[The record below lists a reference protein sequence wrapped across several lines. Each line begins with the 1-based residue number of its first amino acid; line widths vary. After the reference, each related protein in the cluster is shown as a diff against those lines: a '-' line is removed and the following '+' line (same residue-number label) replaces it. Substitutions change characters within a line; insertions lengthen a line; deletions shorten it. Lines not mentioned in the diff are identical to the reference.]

1 MARDARLVQTAVL
14 DTADSEDPVECP
26 TEVPEMLIFRSE
38 HLERTFWC
46 GTWLGGCGGEL
57 TTKLCTDKVCH
68 FAHKADPDAMDSP
81 CRRRS
86 AGAAGTG
93 SADHLYIKAALADWM
108 ASHKTPGSIR
118 IPQDPSGHVRLGA
131 QVTAEPA
138 GHLPLHFILDETA
151 MPALDQSTAGMV
163 FGENVE
169 PPSRILREHGFVH
182 RVRCVPDGV
191 HRRTQIGTES
201 ADGSIDWRDL
211 TADDVQLTEHGLSTE
226 TSTEIHR
233 RRTETIPIGARAP
246 RPVAQETPAL
256 RPAPDPEPAQ
266 ESDRNELAA
275 ALRTA
280 LKEKVGVTQ
289 LQRHLDRMES
299 AVRSGA
305 TLMETE
311 LLRHAHDVLIRLC
324 RGVGA
329 SVPATAPRKRAPA
342 KRSTPPPVPFARPR
356 AVRPSRSSVQNA
368 QTSRPQL
375 QSLSPKQKRDTDAAV
390 RKVRGILRKHS
401 RGRTNV
407 LDNRGVRADFA
418 AALDLA
424 QEKLLYGE
432 RTSAR
437 ALLAP
442 WSVSSQRPADE
453 KAGLS
458 PQVLSRTAVAIR
470 GALKKAARGQRTTS
484 WEQLKDQLGS
494 ALPHMT
500 PAERTEVL
508 TLVDQS
514 SAATDEP
521 LLSVLVAASSP
532 ALAQSYQQVVL
543 NLGMA
548 VPDDNEGLADVIEAD
563 TDHVHRFWK
572 HR

>member
-1 MARDARLVQTAVL
+1 MQTAVL

-26 TEVPEMLIFRSE
+26 TEAPEMLIFRRE

-57 TTKLCTDKVCH
+57 TTKLCTGKVCH

-86 AGAAGTG
+86 TGAAGTG
-93 SADHLYIKAALADWM
+93 SADHLYIKAALTDWM
-108 ASHKTPGSIR
+108 ASHNTPGTTR
-118 IPQDPSGHVRLGA
+118 IPQDPSGHMRLGA
-131 QVTAEPA
+131 QVAAEPA
-138 GHLPLHFILDETA
+138 GHLPLLFILDETA
-151 MPALDQSTAGMV
+151 MPALGESTEGMV

-169 PPSRILREHGFVH
+169 PPSRVLRERGFVH
-182 RVRCVPDGV
+182 RVRCVPDGA
-191 HRRTQIGTES
+191 HRRTQIGTEG
-201 ADGSIDWRDL
+201 ADGSVDWRDL
-211 TADDVQLTEHGLSTE
+211 TADHVQLTEHGLSTE
-226 TSTEIHR
+226 ASTEIHR
-233 RRTETIPIGARAP
+233 RRTETIPIGARTP
-246 RPVAQETPAL
+246 RPAAQETPVL
-256 RPAPDPEPAQ
+256 RPAPVAEPAE
-266 ESDRNELAA
+266 ESDRDELAA

-280 LKEKVGVTQ
+280 LKEKAGITQ
-289 LQRHLDRMES
+289 LQRHLERMES

-305 TLMETE
+305 TLTETK
-311 LLRHAHDVLIRLC
+311 LLRHAHDTLIRLR

-329 SVPATAPRKRAPA
+329 PAPAAKPRKPAPA
-342 KRSTPPPVPFARPR
+342 KRSTPPSVPFARPR
-356 AVRPSRSSVQNA
+356 AVRPSSSSEQNA
-368 QTSRPQL
+368 QISRPKL
-375 QSLSPKQKRDTDAAV
+375 ERDTDAAV
-390 RKVRGILRKHS
+390 HTVRRILRKHS

-432 RTSAR
+432 RTSAK

-442 WSVSSQRPADE
+442 WSASSQRPADE

-470 GALKKAARGQRTTS
+470 GALKKAARAQRTTS

-500 PAERTEVL
+500 PAERTKVL

-514 SAATDEP
+514 SAATDQP

-548 VPDDNEGLADVIEAD
+548 VPDDDEGLADVIEAD

>member
-1 MARDARLVQTAVL
+1 MQTAVL

-26 TEVPEMLIFRSE
+26 TQAPEMRIFRRE

-57 TTKLCTDKVCH
+57 ITKLCTGKVCH

-108 ASHKTPGSIR
+108 ASHNTPGTTR
-118 IPQDPSGHVRLGA
+118 IPQDPSGHMRLGA

-138 GHLPLHFILDETA
+138 GHLPLCFILDETA
-151 MPALDQSTAGMV
+151 MPDLGQSTEGMV

-169 PPSRILREHGFVH
+169 PPARVLREHGFVH
-182 RVRCVPDGV
+182 RVRCVPDGA
-191 HRRTQIGTES
+191 HRRTQIGTEG
-201 ADGSIDWRDL
+201 ADGSVDWRDL
-211 TADDVQLTEHGLSTE
+211 TADHVQLTERGLSTE
-226 TSTEIHR
+226 ASTEIRR
-233 RRTETIPIGARAP
+233 RRTATIPIGARAP
-246 RPVAQETPAL
+246 RPAAQETPAH
-256 RPAPDPEPAQ
+256 RPAPVTEPAQ
-266 ESDRNELAA
+266 ESNRDELAA

-280 LKEKVGVTQ
+280 LKEKAGITQ
-289 LQRHLDRMES
+289 LQRHLERMES

-305 TLMETE
+305 TLTETQ
-311 LLRHAHDVLIRLC
+311 LLRHAHDTLIRLR

-329 SVPATAPRKRAPA
+329 PAPAAKPRKPAPA
-342 KRSTPPPVPFARPR
+342 KRSTPPPVPLARPR
-356 AVRPSRSSVQNA
+356 AVRPSRSSEQNA
-368 QTSRPQL
+368 QTSRP
-375 QSLSPKQKRDTDAAV
+375 KQERDTDAAV
-390 RKVRGILRKHS
+390 RKVRRILRKHS

-432 RTSAR
+432 RTSAK

-442 WSVSSQRPADE
+442 WSASSQRPADE
-453 KAGLS
+453 KPGLS

-500 PAERTEVL
+500 PAERTKVL

-514 SAATDEP
+514 SAATNQP

-548 VPDDNEGLADVIEAD
+548 VPDDGEGLADVIEAD
-563 TDHVHRFWK
+563 TDHLHRFWK

>member
-1 MARDARLVQTAVL
+1 M
-14 DTADSEDPVECP
+14 
-26 TEVPEMLIFRSE
+26 
-38 HLERTFWC
+38 
-46 GTWLGGCGGEL
+46 
-57 TTKLCTDKVCH
+57 
-68 FAHKADPDAMDSP
+68 
-81 CRRRS
+81 
-86 AGAAGTG
+86 
-93 SADHLYIKAALADWM
+93 
-108 ASHKTPGSIR
+108 
-118 IPQDPSGHVRLGA
+118 
-131 QVTAEPA
+131 
-138 GHLPLHFILDETA
+138 
-151 MPALDQSTAGMV
+151 
-163 FGENVE
+163 
-169 PPSRILREHGFVH
+169 H
-182 RVRCVPDGV
+182 RVRCVPDGA
-191 HRRTQIGTES
+191 HRRTQIGTEG

-211 TADDVQLTEHGLSTE
+211 TADHVQLTEHGLSTE
-226 TSTEIHR
+226 ASTEVHR

-246 RPVAQETPAL
+246 RPVPQETPVL
-256 RPAPDPEPAQ
+256 RPAPVAEPAQ
-266 ESDRNELAA
+266 ESDRDELAA

-305 TLMETE
+305 TLTETE

-329 SVPATAPRKRAPA
+329 PVPAATPRKRAPA

-356 AVRPSRSSVQNA
+356 TVRPSRSSEQNA
-368 QTSRPQL
+368 QTSRPEL
-375 QSLSPKQKRDTDAAV
+375 KSPSPKQERDTDAAV
-390 RKVRGILRKHS
+390 RKVRRVLRKHS

-432 RTSAR
+432 RTSAK

-442 WSVSSQRPADE
+442 WSASSQRPADK

-458 PQVLSRTAVAIR
+458 PQVLSRTAIAIR

-500 PAERTEVL
+500 PAERTKVL

-514 SAATDEP
+514 SAATDKP

-548 VPDDNEGLADVIEAD
+548 VPDDDEALADVIEAD